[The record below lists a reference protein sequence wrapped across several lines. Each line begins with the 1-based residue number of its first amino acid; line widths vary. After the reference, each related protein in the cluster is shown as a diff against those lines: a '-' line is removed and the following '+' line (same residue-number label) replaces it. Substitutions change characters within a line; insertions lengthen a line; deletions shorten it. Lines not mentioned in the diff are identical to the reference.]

1 MDESIGWG
9 YQIRSYVLHP
19 YQMIKDLRTGLEVG
33 NTKSAKNADVLIYD
47 LKVQGGS
54 FSYKKDVINLSYDVE
69 EVIAQLLVTE
79 GFSTV
84 DYIAKCDVSDLAYI
98 EGFEP

>member
-54 FSYKKDVINLSYDVE
+54 FSYY
-69 EVIAQLLVTE
+69 
-79 GFSTV
+79 
-84 DYIAKCDVSDLAYI
+84 
-98 EGFEP
+98 